1 MVNVLPVLYDQQN
14 IYNSQLNPSTVHAT
28 NTALSR
34 FFQRYLMLKLFSR
47 YEFELPETWDE
58 DYFRYVLFTIG
69 FIGVMNTDKFGVIC
83 QHGTVSGYNIYYRPT
98 RLLVSNPALRRS
110 YDLTINENCS
120 IIKLSPDWRGAYDLV
135 QLYADQMAIC
145 MEAFGVN
152 AINSKF
158 AFVFAAEN
166 KTMAETMKKMF
177 DQIAGGNPAA
187 FVVDKQLFDEE
198 GNPRWQ
204 LFTNNLKQNYVGN
217 DLLTSLTT
225 IEHKFDTLVG
235 FNNANT
241 DKKER
246 LNSEEVNANNEEVKA
261 LSQLWLEEMQE
272 SMDKAND
279 MFGLNLKVKLRE
291 VEQNDIALDQ
301 RTLSVRSGNL
311 R

>member
-1 MVNVLPVLYDQQN
+1 MANELPVLYDQIN
-14 IYNSQLNPSTVHAT
+14 IYNAQRNPSTVHAT
-28 NTALSR
+28 NTALSV

-69 FIGVMNTDKFGVIC
+69 FIGVMNTDKYGVIC

-120 IIKLSPDWRGAYDLV
+120 IIKLSPDWRGAYDLI

-152 AINSKF
+152 TINSKF

-166 KTMAETMKKMF
+166 KAMAETMKKMF
-177 DQIAGGNPAA
+177 DQISSGNPAS
-187 FVVDKQLFDEE
+187 FVSDKQLFDEE
-198 GNPRWQ
+198 GNPRWT

-261 LSQLWLEEMQE
+261 LSQLWLEEIQD

-291 VEQNDIALDQ
+291 VEQNDSALDQ
-301 RTLSVRSGNL
+301 RTVSVRSGNT

>member
-1 MVNVLPVLYDQQN
+1 MPNVLPVLYDQKN
-14 IYNSQLNPSTVHAT
+14 LYNAQINPSTVHAA
-28 NTALSR
+28 NTSLSA

-47 YEFELPETWDE
+47 YEFTLPDNWDE

-69 FIGVMNTDKFGVIC
+69 FIGVMNTSKYGVIC

-98 RLLVSNPALRRS
+98 RLLVSNPALRKT
-110 YDLTINENCS
+110 YDLTIGEDCS
-120 IIKLSPDWRGAYDLV
+120 IIKLSPDWRGAYDLI

-152 AINSKF
+152 AVNSKF

-177 DQIAGGNPAA
+177 DQISGGNPAA
-187 FVVDKQLFDEE
+187 FVWDKQLFDED

-225 IEHKFDTLVG
+225 IEHKFDTLIG

-246 LNSEEVNANNEEVKA
+246 LNSEEVNANNEEVRA

-272 SMDKAND
+272 SMYKAND
-279 MFGLNLKVKLRE
+279 LFGLNLSVKLRE
-291 VEQNDIALDQ
+291 VDTYDTVISQ
-301 RTLSVRSGNL
+301 RPISV
-311 R
+311 

>member
-1 MVNVLPVLYDQQN
+1 MPNVLPVLYDQSN
-14 IYNSQLNPSTVHAT
+14 LYNAQLNPSTVHAS
-28 NTALSR
+28 NTSLSA

-47 YEFELPETWDE
+47 YEFTLPDNWDE

-69 FIGVMNTDKFGVIC
+69 FIGVMNTSKYGVIC

-98 RLLVSNPALRRS
+98 RLLVSNPALRKT
-110 YDLTINENCS
+110 YDLTIGEDCS
-120 IIKLSPDWRGAYDLV
+120 IIKLSPDWRGAYDLI

-152 AINSKF
+152 AVNSKF

-177 DQIAGGNPAA
+177 DQISGGNPAA
-187 FVVDKQLFDEE
+187 FVWDKQLFDED

-225 IEHKFDTLVG
+225 IEHKFDTLIG

-246 LNSEEVNANNEEVKA
+246 LNSEEVNANNEEVRA
-261 LSQLWLEEMQE
+261 LSQLWLEEIQE

-279 MFGLNLKVKLRE
+279 LFGLNLSVKLRE
-291 VEQNDIALDQ
+291 VDTYDTVISE
-301 RTLSVRSGNL
+301 RPVPVR
-311 R
+311 